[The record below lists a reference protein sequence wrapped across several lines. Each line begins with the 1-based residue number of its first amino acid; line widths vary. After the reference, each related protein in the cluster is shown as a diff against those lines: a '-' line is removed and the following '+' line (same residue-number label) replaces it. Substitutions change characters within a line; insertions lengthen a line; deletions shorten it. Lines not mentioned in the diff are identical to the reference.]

1 MGFARWHP
9 MRTRYPLIALT
20 LIGAGAAVW
29 WFKRPEPIPVVL
41 ATVDR
46 GTVEATVSNTR
57 AGEIEACQ
65 RAKLS
70 TISGG
75 RIEFI
80 GVKEGDKVQAGDV
93 LMRLWNDDQSAQV
106 TIAKR
111 QLATAQKRVA
121 EACSVAANARR
132 EAARQDELQRK
143 GFVSASAAE
152 KARTDA
158 EARSAACATARADV
172 DAARAQVDAADTNTA
187 RTVLVAP
194 FAGTVANIVGELGE
208 YTTPSP
214 PGGATP
220 PAIDLIDETC
230 LYVKAPMDEVDAPK
244 IRTGQP
250 VRITL
255 DAIPGKVFPGTV
267 RRVAPY
273 VLAVEKQ
280 ARTVDV
286 EVDFDTP
293 AEASGLLVG
302 FSADAEVVLE
312 VSEDTLRVPTAALRE
327 GNSVLRYVP
336 ADSTLE
342 ARGIDTGIAN
352 WEFTEVTSGLAEGD
366 RIVISLER
374 EGVKAGAT
382 VTPESGDA
390 TP

>member
-1 MGFARWHP
+1 M
-9 MRTRYPLIALT
+9 MRARYPLIVLT
-20 LIGAGAAVW
+20 LIGVSAAVW
-29 WFKRPEPIPVVL
+29 WFKRPEPLPVVL

-46 GTVEATVSNTR
+46 GTVESTVSNTR

-80 GVKEGDKVQAGDV
+80 GVKEGEKVKAGQV
-93 LMRLWNDDQSAQV
+93 LMRLWNEDQSAQI

-111 QLATAQKRVA
+111 QLATTEKRVA

-132 EAARQDELQRK
+132 EAARQEELQRK

-152 KARTDA
+152 TARTEA
-158 EARSAACATARADV
+158 EARSAACSTARADV
-172 DAARAQVDAADTNTA
+172 EASRAQVDAADTNTA

-194 FAGTVANIVGELGE
+194 FDGTVANIVGELGE

-214 PGGATP
+214 PGVATP
-220 PAIDLIDETC
+220 PAIDLIDESC

-244 IRTGQP
+244 IRVGLP

-255 DAIPGKVFPGTV
+255 DALPGKVFPGRV

-286 EVDFDTP
+286 EVDFNTP
-293 AEASGLLVG
+293 GEANGLLVG
-302 FSADAEVVLE
+302 YSADAEIVLAG
-312 VSEDTLRVPTAALRE
+312 SENTLRIPTAAVRE
-327 GNSVLRYVP
+327 GNSVLRYLP
-336 ADSTLE
+336 ADNMLE
-342 ARGIDTGIAN
+342 ARDIETGIAN
-352 WEFTEVTSGLAEGD
+352 WEYTEVTSGLDESD
-366 RIVISLER
+366 RIVTSLER
-374 EGVKAGAT
+374 EGIKPGAT
-382 VTPESGDA
+382 VTPESA

>member
-1 MGFARWHP
+1 
-9 MRTRYPLIALT
+9 MRARYPLIVLT
-20 LIGAGAAVW
+20 LVGLGAAVW
-29 WFKRPEPIPVVL
+29 WLKRPDPLPVVL

-70 TISGG
+70 TIAGG

-80 GVKEGDKVQAGDV
+80 GVKEGEKVRAGQV
-93 LMRLWNDDQSAQV
+93 LMRLWNDDQSAQI
-106 TIAKR
+106 TIARR

-132 EAARQDELQRK
+132 EAARQEELQRK

-158 EARSAACATARADV
+158 EARSAACATTRADV

-194 FAGTVANIVGELGE
+194 FDGTVANIVGELGE

-214 PGGATP
+214 PGVATP

-244 IRTGQP
+244 IRVGLP

-255 DAIPGKVFPGTV
+255 DALPGKVFPGRV

-286 EVDFDTP
+286 EVDFDAP
-293 AEASGLLVG
+293 AEATGLLVG
-302 FSADAEVVLE
+302 YSADAEIVLATNE
-312 VSEDTLRVPTAALRE
+312 NTLRIPTAAVRE
-327 GNSVLRYVP
+327 GGSVLRYTP
-336 ADSTLE
+336 ADNTLE
-342 ARGIDTGIAN
+342 ARDIKTGIAN
-352 WEFTEVTSGLAEGD
+352 WEYTEVTSGLAEGD
-366 RIVISLER
+366 HIVTSLER
-374 EGVKAGAT
+374 EGIKAGAT
-382 VTPESGDA
+382 VTPETA
-390 TP
+390 RTTR

>member
-1 MGFARWHP
+1 
-9 MRTRYPLIALT
+9 MRARYPLIVVT
-20 LIGAGAAVW
+20 LIGVGAAVW
-29 WFKRPEPIPVVL
+29 WFKRPDPIPVVL

-46 GTVEATVSNTR
+46 GVVEATVSNTR

-93 LMRLWNDDQSAQV
+93 LMRLWNNDQSAQV

-111 QLATAQKRVA
+111 QFATAQKRVA

-132 EAARQDELQRK
+132 EAGRQEELQRK

-158 EARSAACATARADV
+158 EARTAACSTARADV
-172 DAARAQVDAADTNTA
+172 DSARAQIGAADVNTE

-214 PGGATP
+214 PGVATP

-244 IRTGQP
+244 IRTGLP

-255 DAIPGKVFPGTV
+255 DAIPGRVFLGKV
-267 RRVAPY
+267 RRIAPY
-273 VLAVEKQ
+273 VLAIEKQ

-286 EVDFDTP
+286 EVDFEKPD
-293 AEASGLLVG
+293 EAVGLLVG
-302 FSADAEVVLE
+302 YSADAEVVLE
-312 VSEDTLRVPTAALRE
+312 VSENALRIPTAALRE
-327 GNSVLRYVP
+327 GNSVLRYAP
-336 ADSTLE
+336 ANNTLE
-342 ARGIDTGIAN
+342 ARDIEAGIAN

-374 EGVKAGAT
+374 EGVKAGVT
-382 VTPESGDA
+382 VIPETTSA
-390 TP
+390 SP